1 MEGQTP
7 TKLSLDSLMS
17 TVLPSLDVDTSAG
30 NNTAKKFKRVR
41 PPPGST
47 PPPPV
52 PAAQTSTVPAAQTA
66 PMASHI
72 PKGVPSDIAAA
83 AQAVFS
89 APTSS
94 SIPIA
99 TPGNNSAVD
108 NTHSINNNNP
118 RRRQRKQK
126 KKTNGENSQGGPAG
140 STNTKSEPN
149 TSTPNGEVEPSTDQK
164 QQGTKRKNNRDHQ
177 NRRQRGKWSKNDPQ
191 MIARNLDAQPELVG
205 VAKDDDFST
214 LLLQHV
220 EHSNK
225 ILQRDLQEQSRK
237 MLAEQ
242 KLQAELLA
250 AQVAGLAPPVAPS
263 LSDNNNTDNAESSSS
278 NQNIKQEQKQHK
290 HPSNNQQ
297 LTHQNRNTNNSNGQ
311 PQQKRPQTPFIPK
324 KDCIYFLQGTC
335 RKAVCTFKH
344 DISAQQAAM
353 AAQGAESEIKREAN
367 RKARGI
373 CNYEKSGSC
382 AKGDQCPFSHDL
394 SEEPCTYY
402 HLRGICERGALC
414 RFGHSAISP
423 ERLRKLR
430 EDFEA
435 KKIRERNEMQANA
448 GAGAGADASAQG
460 AGGAGGAAPFQ
471 IGVVSIGTLFEELV
485 RCRLVGELL
494 IGLLFGNLAVG
505 TLLPADKTLLI
516 LAGEVGVL
524 GLVFEAGLGTDI
536 RRVMKTGPRAA
547 LVAFV
552 GIVVPLATGFGF
564 MYGLAQQSHIRE
576 MDYGSRE
583 SGRESGKERDSS
595 DVVIEAIAS
604 GASLASTSIAI
615 AVTMMKQQGVLE
627 TPIGTLI
634 TTAAMLDDVVSLIL
648 LGIVSSIGG
657 SESGSDSGIRPMTV
671 IQPVLASLGIIVMG
685 VIACAIVAR
694 AKARKASAIG
704 LGLEIQDGQRE
715 CEGMDDIGNRTES
728 STVEG
733 KGSGAEKQRGSTR
746 SHHGIENR
754 IFVLYSKFESTLKLA
769 GMLIVGFGYSILAE
783 YLGSSRLLGAFM
795 AGVFF
800 SAFEDLAHRYEMQVA
815 NKIQPVMSAI
825 FFATIGLAIPLTKIL
840 EPVLFGWGIVY
851 AVIASLSKVATM
863 VVVPARISSPKEE
876 EEDSGDMTDALY
888 NARWMVGAA
897 MIARGELGLLM
908 VQQAQMQGVM
918 GQTAMV
924 ITTWAIVLATLFGVG
939 AFSLVMKCKS

>member
-1 MEGQTP
+1 M
-7 TKLSLDSLMS
+7 
-17 TVLPSLDVDTSAG
+17 
-30 NNTAKKFKRVR
+30 
-41 PPPGST
+41 
-47 PPPPV
+47 
-52 PAAQTSTVPAAQTA
+52 
-66 PMASHI
+66 
-72 PKGVPSDIAAA
+72 
-83 AQAVFS
+83 
-89 APTSS
+89 
-94 SIPIA
+94 
-99 TPGNNSAVD
+99 
-108 NTHSINNNNP
+108 
-118 RRRQRKQK
+118 
-126 KKTNGENSQGGPAG
+126 
-140 STNTKSEPN
+140 
-149 TSTPNGEVEPSTDQK
+149 
-164 QQGTKRKNNRDHQ
+164 
-177 NRRQRGKWSKNDPQ
+177 
-191 MIARNLDAQPELVG
+191 
-205 VAKDDDFST
+205 
-214 LLLQHV
+214 
-220 EHSNK
+220 
-225 ILQRDLQEQSRK
+225 
-237 MLAEQ
+237 
-242 KLQAELLA
+242 
-250 AQVAGLAPPVAPS
+250 
-263 LSDNNNTDNAESSSS
+263 
-278 NQNIKQEQKQHK
+278 
-290 HPSNNQQ
+290 
-297 LTHQNRNTNNSNGQ
+297 
-311 PQQKRPQTPFIPK
+311 
-324 KDCIYFLQGTC
+324 
-335 RKAVCTFKH
+335 
-344 DISAQQAAM
+344 
-353 AAQGAESEIKREAN
+353 
-367 RKARGI
+367 
-373 CNYEKSGSC
+373 
-382 AKGDQCPFSHDL
+382 
-394 SEEPCTYY
+394 
-402 HLRGICERGALC
+402 
-414 RFGHSAISP
+414 
-423 ERLRKLR
+423 
-430 EDFEA
+430 
-435 KKIRERNEMQANA
+435 
-448 GAGAGADASAQG
+448 
-460 AGGAGGAAPFQ
+460 
-471 IGVVSIGTLFEELV
+471 
-485 RCRLVGELL
+485 
-494 IGLLFGNLAVG
+494 GLLFGNLAVG

-564 MYGLAQQSHIRE
+564 MYGLAQQSHIRK

-939 AFSLVMKCKS
+939 AFSFVMKCKS